1 MIGHLRNLFGKSG
14 TESRAGPAAS
24 LAPAASAPAA
34 AAQQEAAD
42 TERRLRAAVGEAE
55 RKGGDGVALGDAVNM
70 LADFMMKHRRVAEA
84 EAALRR
90 VLAIEEGTA
99 PARPD
104 RLVMALTN
112 LAAAAGY
119 RGNKA
124 EAESL
129 YRRAAERCDGSAGIA
144 DALAVTVMENLA
156 VLLAEDRRHADSA

>member
-1 MIGHLRNLFGKSG
+1 MIGRLRNLFGKSG
-14 TESRAGPAAS
+14 TDSKGAVSATA
-24 LAPAASAPAA
+24 APAASAPAPS
-34 AAQQEAAD
+34 QEDTAE
-42 TERRLRAAVGEAE
+42 TERRRKAAVTEAG
-55 RKGGDGVALGDAVNM
+55 RKGGDGVALGDALNM

-99 PARPD
+99 PVRPD